1 MATITHTGME
11 SNKSRPRE
19 LLEGRSKDRLLEM
32 AEHLGR
38 SHSSSLT
45 KVELIEILTTDD
57 PQVVEVSGTEEVA
70 E

>member
-1 MATITHTGME
+1 MTTVTHTGME

-32 AEHLGR
+32 AESLGR
-38 SHSSSLT
+38 DHNSRLT
-45 KVELIEILTTDD
+45 KAELIEILTTDD
-57 PQVVEVSGTEEVA
+57 PIVEESSEEEVT

>member
-1 MATITHTGME
+1 MAMITHTGME

-32 AEHLGR
+32 AESLGR
-38 SHSSSLT
+38 DHNSRLT
-45 KVELIEILTTDD
+45 KAELIEILTTDD
-57 PQVVEVSGTEEVA
+57 PIVEESSEEEVT